1 MIVPEKDIVFLQT
14 GGSHL
19 YGLNTKDSDE
29 DLRGV
34 ALLKDPSL
42 YFGYLTRFEQKDSW
56 DDHPD
61 KVVYEFRKAIRLI
74 ADGNPNM
81 VDLAFSDPKFHL
93 KCTPEWERV
102 LEHKDKF
109 LSTKMKHTYTG
120 YAHAQ
125 FKKLKNSHDRGDQDG
140 WNEYDKKV
148 GYKCKHAMHMVRLLR
163 MAVEIL
169 QEGQVKVLRS
179 DADELLAIR
188 YGEWTYSDC
197 LLYLEK
203 MDAEVEAIDSALPSR
218 VDHQFWDSLC
228 VEIVSKAMLHESFDN

>member
-1 MIVPEKDIVFLQT
+1 MNIPHEDIVFLQT

-19 YGLNTKDSDE
+19 YGLNTIDSDE

-34 ALLKDPSL
+34 ALLSDLSL

-61 KVVYEFRKAIRLI
+61 KEVYEFRKAIRLI

-81 VDLAFSDPKFHL
+81 VDLAFSKFHQV
-93 KCTPEWERV
+93 CTPEWSCV
-102 LEHKDKF
+102 LDNKDKF
-109 LSTKMKHTYTG
+109 LSFKMKHTYSG

-125 FKKLKNSHDRGDQDG
+125 FKKLKNSFERGTSEN
-140 WNEYDKKV
+140 WNEYDLKA
-148 GYKCKHAMHMVRLLR
+148 GYKCKYAMHMVRLLR

-169 QEGQVKVLRS
+169 RDGEVRVFRH
-179 DADELLAIR
+179 DADELMGIR

-197 LLYLEK
+197 LLYMDK
-203 MDAEVEAIDSALPSR
+203 MNQEIESIDSSLPGK
-218 VDHQFWDSLC
+218 VDHAFWDALC
-228 VEIVSKAMLHESFDN
+228 VNVVSGKILEVKNGM

>member
-1 MIVPEKDIVFLQT
+1 MHVNQEDIVFLQT

-34 ALLKDPSL
+34 ALISDPSL

-56 DDHPD
+56 GDHQD
-61 KVVYEFRKAIRLI
+61 KVVYEFRKAIHLI

-81 VDLAFSDPKFHL
+81 VDLAFSDPKSHL
-93 KCTPEWERV
+93 ICDAPWQKV
-102 LEHKDKF
+102 LDHKDKF
-109 LSTKMKHTYTG
+109 LSTKMRHTYTG

-125 FKKLKNSHDRGDQDG
+125 YKKLKNSHEKGDPG
-140 WNEYDKKV
+140 TWNEFDKRV
-148 GYKCKHAMHMVRLLR
+148 GYKCKYAMHMVRLFR

-169 QEGQVKVLRS
+169 QDGEVHVFRK

-188 YGEWTYSDC
+188 RGEWTYSDC
-197 LLYLEK
+197 HLYLTQMNDRIASMSSCLPGK
-203 MDAEVEAIDSALPSR
+203 VDHKFWDALCVDVVSSR
-218 VDHQFWDSLC
+218 VL
-228 VEIVSKAMLHESFDN
+228 KR